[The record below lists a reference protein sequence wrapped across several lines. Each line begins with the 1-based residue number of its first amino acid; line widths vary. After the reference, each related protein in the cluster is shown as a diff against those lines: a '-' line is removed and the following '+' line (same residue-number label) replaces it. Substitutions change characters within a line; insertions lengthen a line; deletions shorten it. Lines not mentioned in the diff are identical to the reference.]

1 MKTVTGIPVNNVTK
15 PQKTIMV
22 VDDEEHLLEL
32 AKALF
37 EAEGHRVITATNGYE
52 CLKILETTKPDLV
65 LNDMLMP
72 DMSGRELTERI
83 RKNQDTKDVKVA
95 FLSVVHVSELGRS
108 VLKKLDVVDYI
119 TKPFDNEE
127 LVRRVNRIL
136 S

>member
-1 MKTVTGIPVNNVTK
+1 MAT
-15 PQKTIMV
+15 PQKTILV

-37 EAEGHRVITATNGYE
+37 EGEGHRVITAPNGYE

-72 DMSGRELTERI
+72 GMSGKELTEYI
-83 RKNQDTKDVKVA
+83 RKNPDTKDLKVA
-95 FLSVVHVSELGRS
+95 FLTVVHLAETGKSA
-108 VLKKLDVVDYI
+108 LKKLDIADYI